1 LKFLNI
7 SSSGLPSSKSIL
19 SFEIALDVERNFQ
32 HYFFRCFLDVHSFF
46 IIIKRHLAC
55 VFFLHKVGP
64 TFFGAWLDVTV
75 ILFLLTRCAEEE
87 KSRT

>member
-1 LKFLNI
+1 LNGPPHVAGNKRAEVTLKFLNI

-46 IIIKRHLAC
+46 LSLKGTLPA
-55 VFFLHKVGP
+55 FFF
-64 TFFGAWLDVTV
+64 T
-75 ILFLLTRCAEEE
+75 
-87 KSRT
+87 